1 MTHTIALPNTNEFE
15 FLASVL
21 ATWDETSDGVR
32 HKRHALDQL
41 LVRSEIDG
49 YEKERINGDRDFL
62 LWKKQGSDLNV
73 YITRVGNGMYNVR
86 VTTSNIIVITPDIAE
101 L

>member
-1 MTHTIALPNTNEFE
+1 MNTIALPCTNEFE

-21 ATWDETSDGVR
+21 ATIPSDESDEL
-32 HKRHALDQL
+32 HKRQALDQL

-49 YEKERINGDRDFL
+49 YEKERVRGNRNCL
-62 LWKKQGSDLNV
+62 LWRKPGTDLAV
-73 YITRVGNGMYNVR
+73 YITRVKSGVYNVFVRTHNIR
-86 VTTSNIIVITPDIAE
+86 VRSLDIKE